1 MLLFLLL
8 SVQVHHFYI
17 FLHYNY
23 SLHIINIHQFIIY
36 HHCYCCHCCHC
47 LCLILS
53 LEFATAGGSSL
64 RQAYHIMSWILPGA
78 SFQHLSAI
86 LSVLGIPRFMMRRRT
101 TDRMGH
107 FEISVPE
114 THPDLFPPT
123 TQPQLQTIL
132 EQPPTVLGT
141 LQQLPTQPQLYNE
154 SGWLDG
160 GWLPAFR
167 TQELPHRT
175 QELPHQPELH
185 SQLRP

>member
-1 MLLFLLL
+1 
-8 SVQVHHFYI
+8 
-17 FLHYNY
+17 
-23 SLHIINIHQFIIY
+23 
-36 HHCYCCHCCHC
+36 
-47 LCLILS
+47 
-53 LEFATAGGSSL
+53 
-64 RQAYHIMSWILPGA
+64 
-78 SFQHLSAI
+78 
-86 LSVLGIPRFMMRRRT
+86 MRCRRT

-107 FEISVPE
+107 FEMSE

-123 TQPQLQTIL
+123 TQPLQTIL